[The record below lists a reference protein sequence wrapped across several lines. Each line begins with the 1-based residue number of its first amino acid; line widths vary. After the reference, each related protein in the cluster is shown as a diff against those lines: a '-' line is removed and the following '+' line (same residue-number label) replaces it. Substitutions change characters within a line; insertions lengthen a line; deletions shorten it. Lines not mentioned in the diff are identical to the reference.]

1 MLVCFLLNFPFDV
14 FLNILIVNLV
24 LLYGQFFR
32 IIVFIYKIFFSFQGV
47 KLRFVVIDR
56 LGSDLEKHFK
66 SGEAPFPLT
75 TVLRVAVEVMEAL
88 EFMHAK
94 HYVHNDIKAQ
104 NLMTGFTTDT
114 ADRIFLL
121 DFGLASKYR

>member
-1 MLVCFLLNFPFDV
+1 MFLY
-14 FLNILIVNLV
+14 FLKAIL
-24 LLYGQFFR
+24 
-32 IIVFIYKIFFSFQGV
+32 FQGI

-88 EFMHAK
+88 EFIHAK

-121 DFGLASKYR
+121 DFGLASKYRYQHIFLHENIFLLQKPN